1 MMTRPK
7 KPQIQALKKYKLCD
21 CPPPNEFDNA
31 EREAWDETVALIKHC
46 RRTGIKVPI
55 KIPSD
60 LAGKWSKEQKAV
72 WMLAKAGVTKAEK
85 RVEAAQRRAKARA
98 TT

>member
-1 MMTRPK
+1 MRILVTS
-7 KPQIQALKKYKLCD
+7 D
-21 CPPPNEFDNA
+21 
-31 EREAWDETVALIKHC
+31 C

-60 LAGKWSKEQKAV
+60 LAGKWSKAQKAV
-72 WMLAKAGVTKAEK
+72 WMLAKAGVIKVER
-85 RVEAAQRRAKARA
+85 RVEAAQRRAKAKA